1 MGFDSDDLAVDPDD
15 VAGDS
20 AAITRE
26 VVAGDR
32 TDRFADAVALNAAL
46 RIYAR
51 GDADDLESGLAA
63 ARTAV
68 DDGSAA
74 AVLEELQAF

>member
-1 MGFDSDDLAVDPDD
+1 

-20 AAITRE
+20 AAITE
-26 VVAGDR
+26 AVLTGER
-32 TDRFADAVALNAAL
+32 TDGFADAVALNAAL

-51 GDADDLESGLAA
+51 EDADSIEGGLQQ
-63 ARTAV
+63 ARDAI

-74 AVLEELQAF
+74 EVLESLRAF